1 MGLLNPWHSS
11 RALPVLTSLA
21 PHGLTRWRD
30 GLPVGALVLMVHAGL
45 IGGAVLGF
53 GASRPQ
59 EVITPPS
66 ITGVLVAEASQ
77 KLAQPEQ
84 AQVSRPEPEPP
95 APPPK
100 PKPKPLSAVKAPPT
114 ERSVTVA
121 QAPEPKPQPE
131 PDVAETPRETPPAAA
146 PSMPSTSEADAAP
159 PVTPPLADAAYLQ
172 NPAPVYPSQSRRRR
186 EEGQVLLEVFILV
199 DGGVGNV
206 RVKRSSGYPAL
217 DEAALDAVRRW
228 RFVPARR
235 GNEAIPYLY
244 ELPVGFSL
252 RR

>member
-1 MGLLNPWHSS
+1 MTMSPPAHVPFS
-11 RALPVLTSLA
+11 LT
-21 PHGLTRWRD
+21 PHGLSRWRD
-30 GLPVGALVLMVHAGL
+30 GLPVGVLVLAAHAGL
-45 IGGAVLGF
+45 IGGAALGF
-53 GASRPQ
+53 GASNPQ
-59 EVITPPS
+59 EVITPPA

-77 KLAQPEQ
+77 KLSQPEQ
-84 AQVSRPEPEPP
+84 AQVSPPEPEPP

-100 PKPKPLSAVKAPPT
+100 AKPKPLPAVKAPPT
-114 ERSVTVA
+114 DRSVTVA
-121 QAPEPKPQPE
+121 EALEPKPQPQ
-131 PDVAETPRETPPAAA
+131 PAVAEVPHDAPPKPPTVA
-146 PSMPSTSEADAAP
+146 SQTPSTSEADAAP

-186 EEGQVLLEVFILV
+186 EEGKVLLEVFILA
-199 DGGVGNV
+199 DGNVGSV
-206 RVKRSSGYPAL
+206 RVKRSSGHPAL

-244 ELPVGFSL
+244 ELPVDFAL